1 MSTPRKELSTEKKE
15 IILQLC
21 RDGMKQTE
29 VVRALEIHTPTIC
42 RFLKR
47 YRESGSLENKRRS
60 GRPKKLTRVLRGNR
74 MASLVDITNNFNND
88 SQIGVCKRTIQRCL
102 HRCDFRKPG
111 IRKKMGVRAVNRVR
125 RVSWARTKLGWTVH
139 ENWRNVIFSDEM
151 SIIVSGSGLIKV
163 WRKRTEGFLPECIGY
178 LKQHEGRNL
187 KVMVWGCITYFGQG
201 TLTFVDG
208 NLNSKKYIKLLDDNL
223 WSVVAKNFL
232 DKPYVSR

>member
-60 GRPKKLTRVLRGNR
+60 SRPKKLTRVLRGNR

-88 SQIGVCKRTIQRCL
+88 SQIGVCKKTI
-102 HRCDFRKPG
+102 
-111 IRKKMGVRAVNRVR
+111 
-125 RVSWARTKLGWTVH
+125 
-139 ENWRNVIFSDEM
+139 
-151 SIIVSGSGLIKV
+151 
-163 WRKRTEGFLPECIGY
+163 
-178 LKQHEGRNL
+178 
-187 KVMVWGCITYFGQG
+187 
-201 TLTFVDG
+201 
-208 NLNSKKYIKLLDDNL
+208 
-223 WSVVAKNFL
+223 
-232 DKPYVSR
+232 